1 VMKIQPEEG
10 ISLRFS
16 AKVPG
21 PKMHIR
27 SVSMDFNYG
36 TGFGVVSAPAYERL
50 IGDAMRGDATLF
62 TRWDA
67 VQQAWE
73 QVMPIL
79 ERWQNTYD
87 ESFPNYSA
95 GSQGPSSSDRL
106 LAADG
111 KEWRKI

>member
-1 VMKIQPEEG
+1 
-10 ISLRFS
+10 
-16 AKVPG
+16 
-21 PKMHIR
+21 
-27 SVSMDFNYG
+27 
-36 TGFGVVSAPAYERL
+36 
-50 IGDAMRGDATLF
+50 MRGDATLF

-79 ERWQNTYD
+79 ERWQNSYD
-87 ESFPNYSA
+87 DSFPNYSA

-111 KEWRKI
+111 REWRKI

>member
-1 VMKIQPEEG
+1 
-10 ISLRFS
+10 
-16 AKVPG
+16 
-21 PKMHIR
+21 
-27 SVSMDFNYG
+27 
-36 TGFGVVSAPAYERL
+36 
-50 IGDAMRGDATLF
+50 MRGDATLF

-79 ERWQNTYD
+79 ERWQGTYD

-95 GSQGPSSSDRL
+95 GSQGPASADRL

-111 KEWRKI
+111 REWRKI